1 MRRHQAVQDQKTR
14 EPTGKINC
22 RLCGEDDDETPAHI
36 VCKSPALNSIINI
49 CMGTF
54 QMDSHE
60 PKWKMS
66 GMIICH
72 NTGGKKPGRIKS

>member
-14 EPTGKINC
+14 EPTGEINC
-22 RLCGEDDDETPAHI
+22 RLCGEDDDETTAHI
-36 VCKSPALNSIINI
+36 VCKCPALNSIRII

-54 QMDSHE
+54 QIDSHE

-66 GMIICH
+66 GMIEFA
-72 NTGGKKPGRIKS
+72 RIQKVKNLEE

>member
-1 MRRHQAVQDQKTR
+1 MRQHQPVQDQKTR
-14 EPTGKINC
+14 GPTGEINC
-22 RLCGEDDDETPAHI
+22 RLCCEDDDETPAHI
-36 VCKSPALNSIINI
+36 VCKCPARNSIINI

-66 GMIICH
+66 GLIEFA
-72 NTGGKKPGRIKS
+72 RIQEVKNPEE